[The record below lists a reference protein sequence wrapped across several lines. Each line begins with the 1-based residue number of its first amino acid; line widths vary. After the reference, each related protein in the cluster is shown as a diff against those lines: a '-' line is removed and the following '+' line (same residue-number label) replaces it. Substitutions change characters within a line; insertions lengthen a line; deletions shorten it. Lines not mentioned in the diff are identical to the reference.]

1 MSTSPRL
8 SHALPSCPAALEE
21 NWRKTDPAMFFL
33 PESEVL
39 NVAGKPYLELNGQH
53 SLVGAWKVKRFTSS
67 VEDIKKALLANE
79 FTQSYA
85 NALTDEMAENTIFVK
100 VGHGTADVFEAEQV
114 KTPLAMSSVKS
125 SPASVI
131 QNSPIGDALAARLE
145 ASCPHALHFD
155 FSKKGLSSNVNVVIV
170 NHSEP
175 DFAQTYSSLYLK
187 FGAGVEANLTIVEG
201 GAAFGMHRHHVILND
216 GAKVEA
222 TWLHRGTE
230 KTQGGH
236 LLAERIVE
244 LHAGAQWTDAQFFA
258 PKGTVRVLSN
268 IIPKGPKAFSNSAAT
283 VVASGQ
289 SWLDYEPVQQHVAS
303 QAKTNLHLYMILAE
317 RARALFQ
324 GLIVVERDAADSQA
338 LQENRNLVLSGR
350 ARIDASPRLQIS
362 PKEVMCKHG
371 SATGEIDPQQLYYLM
386 TRGISETAARTMI
399 LGAFA
404 HQGFA
409 NLNEESPA
417 LAMVESHLQNLLQN
431 MSV

>member
-8 SHALPSCPAALEE
+8 SHALPSCPTVHEE
-21 NWRKTDPAMFFL
+21 NWRKTDPSLFFL

-39 NVAGKPYLELNGQH
+39 NITGKPYLELNGQH
-53 SLVGAWKVKRFTSS
+53 SLVGAWKVNRLTSS
-67 VEDIKKALLANE
+67 VDEIKKALLENE

-100 VGHGTADVFEAEQV
+100 VGHGTAYVYEAGQV
-114 KTPLAMSSVKS
+114 KTPLTISSTKS

-145 ASCPHALHFD
+145 ASCPHALQFE
-155 FSKKGLSSNVNVVIV
+155 FSKKGLNSQVNVIVV
-170 NHSEP
+170 NHSAP
-175 DFAQTYSSLYLK
+175 DFSQTYSSLYFN

-201 GAAFGMHRHHVILND
+201 GAAFGMHRHHVVLND

-230 KTQGGH
+230 KSLGGH
-236 LLAERIVE
+236 LLVERIVE
-244 LHAGAQWTDAQFFA
+244 LHSGAQWTDAQFFA
-258 PKGTVRVLSN
+258 PTGLVRILSN
-268 IIPKGPKAFSNSAAT
+268 IIPKGPKALSNSAAT

-289 SWLDYEPVQQHVAS
+289 AWVDYEPVQQHVSS

-317 RARALFQ
+317 RARAMFQ
-324 GLIVVERDAADSQA
+324 GLIIVERDAADSQA
-338 LQENRNLVLSGR
+338 LQENRNLVLNGR

-386 TRGISETAARTMI
+386 TRGISENAARTMI

-417 LAMVESHLQNLLQN
+417 LAMVESHLENLLQN